1 MKKIKLFV
9 LALVFITGCSNF
21 QITNGED
28 ESIKDENYIE
38 ESVEQQEIVPPSQ
51 IIRDLEKSIKKT
63 EESESE
69 KVESQ
74 ESVSVEEVQK
84 EPESERVEETTEKTE
99 KVEVPVE
106 NLPEKPQEELEKKV
120 EKTEKVTLNKKGK
133 KSIDRFVNLN
143 MLKYSN
149 VGISI
154 IDLQSGKHIG
164 TYNENKA
171 ITPASILKV
180 VTSSA
185 ALEVLGADTRLET
198 KLLYDGKI
206 DGEGTLAGDIY
217 IIGGGDPTLGSDGI
231 KRAQTAFMQEWIE
244 KIKASG
250 IKNIKGDIIVVDNLF
265 GYVGVEE
272 KWLWEDFGTAYG
284 QGTYGISIF
293 DNLYTLYLESDDK
306 SVKVVKTK
314 PQIPDLKFENRLKI
328 SPRGRRDFTVRGL
341 PFENKRVLNGE
352 VPANSKI
359 VTKSDIPNP
368 GLFLG
373 EYLKSS
379 LKNSSINVSGKVKT
393 SRVTSKRGKNL
404 KTIAVT
410 KSVTIEEMIRVLLKR
425 SDNHYTEH
433 LYQLLK
439 LEGVDIEKFWKEKGI
454 DTEALVMCDGSGLSR
469 GNYVSAE
476 ILTEIL
482 AYMYKN
488 YPNYEKLLPRGGY
501 DGTVADFLGPKIF
514 SGEVRVKSGSMSGI
528 QAYTGYI
535 KKGDKRYAF
544 TIIVNHWNGSR
555 RRLKN
560 EMEKLIIELF

>member
-51 IIRDLEKSIKKT
+51 IIRDLEEEIKKT

-74 ESVSVEEVQK
+74 ESVSAEKIQKMPESEIVEEVINK
-84 EPESERVEETTEKTE
+84 SKVPIET
-99 KVEVPVE
+99 
-106 NLPEKPQEELEKKV
+106 LPEKPQENLDKRV
-120 EKTEKVTLNKKGK
+120 EKTEIIALKKKGK
-133 KSIDRFVNLN
+133 ESIERFVNLD

-149 VGISI
+149 IGISI
-154 IDLQSGKHIG
+154 IDLQSGEQIG
-164 TYNENKA
+164 SYNKNKA

-244 KIKASG
+244 KIKVSG

-314 PQIPDLKFENRLKI
+314 PQISDLKFENRLKI

-352 VPANSKI
+352 VPANSTI

-379 LKNSSINVSGKVKT
+379 LKNSNINVSGKVKT

-410 KSVTIEEMIRVLLKR
+410 KSVTIEEMIKVLLKR

-439 LEGVDIEKFWKEKGI
+439 LEDIDIEEFWKEKGI

-488 YPNYEKLLPRGGY
+488 YPSYEKLLPRGGY

-560 EMEKLIIELF
+560 EMEKLIIDLF

>member
-9 LALVFITGCSNF
+9 LALLFITGCSNF
-21 QITNGED
+21 QIINGED

-51 IIRDLEKSIKKT
+51 IIRDLEKEIKKT

-74 ESVSVEEVQK
+74 KSMAAEKIQKDPESEIVEEVINK
-84 EPESERVEETTEKTE
+84 S
-99 KVEVPVE
+99 EVPIE
-106 NLPEKPQEELEKKV
+106 TLPEKPQENLDKRV
-120 EKTEKVTLNKKGK
+120 EKTEIIALKKKGK
-133 KSIDRFVNLN
+133 ESIERFVNLD

-149 VGISI
+149 IGISI
-154 IDLQSGKHIG
+154 IDLQSGEQIG
-164 TYNENKA
+164 SYNKNKA

-185 ALEVLGADTRLET
+185 ALEVLGADTKLET

-206 DGEGTLAGDIY
+206 DGEGTLTGDIY

-231 KRAQTAFMQEWIE
+231 KRDQTVFMQEWID
-244 KIKASG
+244 KIKISG
-250 IKNIKGDIIVVDNLF
+250 IKNIKGDIVVVDNLF

-272 KWLWEDFGTAYG
+272 KWLWEDLGTAYG

-314 PQIPDLKFENRLKI
+314 PQVPDLKFENRLKI
-328 SPRGRRDFTVRGL
+328 SPRGRRNFTVRGV

-373 EYLKSS
+373 EYLKNS
-379 LKNSSINVSGKVKT
+379 LKNSNINVSGKVTT

-404 KTIAVT
+404 KTIAIT
-410 KSVTIEEMIRVLLKR
+410 KSVTIEEMVRVLLKR

-439 LEGVDIEKFWKEKGI
+439 LEDVDIEKFWKEKGI
-454 DTEALVMCDGSGLSR
+454 DTKSLVMCDGSGLSR
-469 GNYVSAE
+469 GDYVSAE
-476 ILTEIL
+476 VLTEIL

-501 DGTVADFLGPKIF
+501 DGTVSDFLEPEIF

-528 QAYTGYI
+528 QSYTGYVTKDG
-535 KKGDKRYAF
+535 KKFAF
-544 TIIVNHWNGSR
+544 TIIVNHWNGNR
-555 RRLKN
+555 NKLKN
-560 EMEKLIIELF
+560 AMEKLIIDLF